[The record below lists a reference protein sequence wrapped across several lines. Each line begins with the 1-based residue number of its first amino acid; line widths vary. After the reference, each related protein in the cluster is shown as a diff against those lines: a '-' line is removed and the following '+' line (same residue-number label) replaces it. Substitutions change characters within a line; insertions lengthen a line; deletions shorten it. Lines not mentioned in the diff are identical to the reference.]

1 MTLALAF
8 APAGA
13 LVRQRPLDV
22 ALQGFLGSR
31 VYATVVGWTHDL
43 NWRLIGAY
51 VDTTGNGLSLGVQ
64 PARHGLEVPT
74 FLY

>member
-31 VYATVVGWTHDL
+31 VYATVVGW
-43 NWRLIGAY
+43 
-51 VDTTGNGLSLGVQ
+51 DT
-64 PARHGLEVPT
+64 
-74 FLY
+74 